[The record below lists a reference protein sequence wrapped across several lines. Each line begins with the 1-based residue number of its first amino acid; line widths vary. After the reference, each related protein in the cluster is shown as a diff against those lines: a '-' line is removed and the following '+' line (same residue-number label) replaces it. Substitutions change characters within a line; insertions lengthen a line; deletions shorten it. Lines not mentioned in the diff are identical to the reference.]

1 MSSTWIHARSTSMI
15 RIRNVSPDLH
25 RRLKAKA
32 ALAGLSLSDYL
43 LRAIREVVERPTLE
57 EWLKRIEVRT
67 PVRNVDVVQYIR
79 DLRDR

>member
-1 MSSTWIHARSTSMI
+1 MSMI